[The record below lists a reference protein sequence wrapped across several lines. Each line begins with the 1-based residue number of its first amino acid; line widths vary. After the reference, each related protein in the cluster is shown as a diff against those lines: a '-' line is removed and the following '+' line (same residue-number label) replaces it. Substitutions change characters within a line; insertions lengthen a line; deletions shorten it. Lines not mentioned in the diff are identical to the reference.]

1 MDAQT
6 PAVTEGALSDFKVPR
21 PVRVL
26 LSFAQL
32 GPGALG
38 LFILIFFFF
47 FPSLQPFS
55 S

>member
-21 PVRVL
+21 PMCVI

-38 LFILIFFFF
+38 LFTLIFFFF
-47 FPSLQPFS
+47 PLSLAF
-55 S
+55 